1 MSLNMYLGEVDAQTA
16 SITDICNQTIQGME
30 QVIASIDNF
39 TGDVLL
45 KGATYDSAKIYFSQ
59 TYRVIARGII
69 LLCEELIRQNK
80 LLPANFRAEVASI
93 DIIEDELKEQI
104 REVARI
110 QTDMEDMSNQ
120 LIPLQPMVALFA
132 DMKRKL
138 EKKLEDLY
146 TYNSVSSSYFDNAI
160 HLAESVVKGL
170 ASVKSS
176 SGFSATSG
184 TFSTMGLDMSW
195 QTGIQK
201 VENIKKGIDPKKIK
215 ELEAY
220 NVYAVVYEGKDG
232 KADILWHLEKDG
244 KGVTSPELDTYLNKA
259 GKYLDEEKYT
269 IWSMADYTK
278 RLEDG
283 WREGINYQNGDEYNS
298 FIKGTLST
306 SQYVADGYNW
316 VSETGMYDL
325 VLMAGLSY
333 ASYKATTLSNNTFK
347 PTATLESHLKNMDPK
362 VPRKRGIGG
371 AHNSVEFYKN
381 DVQIVSKTNSKV
393 SGVVVVEYKMP
404 KLNMDGTPTGEYG
417 NKVFVKTIYDPQ
429 FISDQNYV
437 KRGIEA
443 ANNAML
449 HTKDGTMP
457 REWIGVDSKGVTW
470 RGYYQDGE
478 ITSFFPEN

>member
-1 MSLNMYLGEVDAQTA
+1 MYLGEVDAQTA
-16 SITDICNQTIQGME
+16 SITDICNQLIQGME
-30 QVIASIDNF
+30 QVIVSIDTF

-138 EKKLEDLY
+138 EKKLADLY
-146 TYNSVSSSYFDNAI
+146 TYNSVSSSYFDDAI

-170 ASVKSS
+170 ASVKGS

-232 KADILWHLEKDG
+232 KAEILWHLEKDG
-244 KGVTSPELDTYLNKA
+244 KGVTSPDLYTYLNKA
-259 GKYLDEEKYT
+259 GTYLDEEKYT

-283 WREGINYQNGDEYNS
+283 WRDGINYQNGDEYNS
-298 FIKGTLST
+298 FIKGKLST
-306 SQYVADGYNW
+306 SQYVEDGYNW
-316 VSETGMYDL
+316 VNETGMYDL

-333 ASYKATTLSNNTFK
+333 AYYKATTTNYKTQVKAPKLSELSLFEQTKIANQYKQKSPLEIPDSAKIKAQTKSAGYEQITYKWNN
-347 PTATLESHLKNMDPK
+347 
-362 VPRKRGIGG
+362 G
-371 AHNSVEFYKN
+371 
-381 DVQIVSKTNSKV
+381 
-393 SGVVVVEYKMP
+393 EYKYEVRWHTRTP
-404 KLNMDGTPTGEYG
+404 GAPEGQGNTWVVQRTIPGNGGDKPQTFFKIGDNEWTEAYKWYNAISARKAGT
-417 NKVFVKTIYDPQ
+417 
-429 FISDQNYV
+429 
-437 KRGIEA
+437 
-443 ANNAML
+443 ANSEQIKIL
-449 HTKDGTMP
+449 D
-457 REWIGVDSKGVTW
+457 KGHW
-470 RGYYQDGE
+470 KE
-478 ITSFFPEN
+478 

>member
-16 SITDICNQTIQGME
+16 SITDICNQLIQGME
-30 QVIASIDNF
+30 QVIVSIDTF

-138 EKKLEDLY
+138 EKKLADLY
-146 TYNSVSSSYFDNAI
+146 TYNSVSSSYFDDAI

-170 ASVKSS
+170 ASVKGS

-232 KADILWHLEKDG
+232 KAEILWHLEKDG
-244 KGVTSPELDTYLNKA
+244 KGVTSPDLYTYLNKA
-259 GKYLDEEKYT
+259 GTYLDEEKYT

-283 WREGINYQNGDEYNS
+283 WRDGINYQNGDEYNS
-298 FIKGTLST
+298 FIKGKLST
-306 SQYVADGYNW
+306 SQYVEDGYNW
-316 VSETGMYDL
+316 VNETGMYDL

-333 ASYKATTLSNNTFK
+333 AYYKATTTNYKTQVKAPKLSELSLFEQTKIANQYKQKSPLEIPDSAKIKAQTKSAGYEQITYKWNN
-347 PTATLESHLKNMDPK
+347 
-362 VPRKRGIGG
+362 G
-371 AHNSVEFYKN
+371 
-381 DVQIVSKTNSKV
+381 
-393 SGVVVVEYKMP
+393 EYKYEVRWHTRTP
-404 KLNMDGTPTGEYG
+404 GAPEGQGNTWVVQRTIPGNGGDKPQTFFKIGDNEWTEAYKWYNAISARKAGT
-417 NKVFVKTIYDPQ
+417 
-429 FISDQNYV
+429 
-437 KRGIEA
+437 
-443 ANNAML
+443 ANSEQIKIL
-449 HTKDGTMP
+449 D
-457 REWIGVDSKGVTW
+457 KGHW
-470 RGYYQDGE
+470 KE
-478 ITSFFPEN
+478 